1 MDLEV
6 TGVLEGVLAD
16 EVQIPKSQIA
26 GMHKGVGTLLDL
38 EVGDLTGTA
47 VPEGF
52 RTIGYL
58 DSLQGQAVYL
68 TKDFGCIDEA
78 IKETEIAA
86 VPERRTVR
94 GGEIA
99 VAAGDVLA
107 LPDDVHAL
115 ETAVFSEDMARLFES
130 RLTFADGD
138 VGELEIAG
146 GV

>member
-1 MDLEV
+1 
-6 TGVLEGVLAD
+6 
-16 EVQIPKSQIA
+16 
-26 GMHKGVGTLLDL
+26 MHESIGSLLDL
-38 EVGDLTGTA
+38 EVGDLAGTA

-52 RTIGYL
+52 RAIGDF

-68 TKDFGCIDEA
+68 TKDFGRIDEA
-78 IKETEIAA
+78 VEEPQIAA
-86 VPERRTVR
+86 VPKRRTVR
-94 GGEIA
+94 RREIA

-115 ETAVFSEDMARLFES
+115 ETAVFSEDMARFFES

-138 VGELEIAG
+138 AGELEIAG